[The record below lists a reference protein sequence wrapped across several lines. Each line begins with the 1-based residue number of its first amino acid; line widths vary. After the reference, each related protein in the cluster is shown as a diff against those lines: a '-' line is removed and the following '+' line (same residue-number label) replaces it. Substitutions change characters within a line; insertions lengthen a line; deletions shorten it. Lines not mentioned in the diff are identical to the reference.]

1 MAGTDFSHLTDEE
14 LLNGIKALN
23 IPDYIR
29 SKSYGID
36 VRETLAQMTEMLM
49 QLAYNQGMNPQQAQ
63 DWVSQLNKKI
73 TKGQVTMSDLSQ
85 EIKEAFTG
93 GAVAVV
99 GEGAVREVN
108 IVDSS
113 VTNSKIADIELTGV
127 NLFDKSKLV
136 QNKLFDVYG
145 EYSEYA
151 GFDVFS
157 FLPTATTYWIDS
169 FHSFNGAIF
178 QKNDGSFS
186 AINGVP
192 TGGSFEI
199 PTGTVKVYLNI
210 THSLIT
216 DNFMLNVGS
225 KRNSVYLTSHDG
237 TFKTTKVKGENL
249 VGNVHLEDINNVE
262 FLNLIDK
269 SRLTPKTWVYNGKIE
284 TVDTVHLSHLIKVN
298 EGETYSYSNK
308 VLQIGGYFNANG
320 EIIGNITQ
328 NDTTYSQFTVPK
340 GVSFAR
346 INVLANNA
354 DNAVLV
360 KGTTQP
366 PMGLPYGFK
375 IKGLAQDMPLDG
387 VKVLTIGD
395 SITWLDGQTIANVGT
410 IIGYQSQLRLSG
422 AIVTNQGNS
431 GATYRK
437 YVDGVSD
444 IQHGSIYDDIVTD
457 QFDVTPY
464 DVITLFG
471 GTNDVGRGWNK
482 GTDDSTD
489 PNTTIGSLR
498 GIVDYIRANN
508 PKAKIIILSPIQSSL
523 ASRPKN
529 TMLEMTD
536 VCKLISEEYSIKF
549 VDMQRYGGIGKGN
562 FDTLLYDGLHPN
574 NDGMEIIGKRFVSA
588 SKDVLGA

>member
-99 GEGAVREVN
+99 GEGAVGEVN

-157 FLPTATTYWIDS
+157 FLPTATTYWVDS

-192 TGGSFEI
+192 TGGSFVV
-199 PTGTVKVYLNI
+199 PAGTVKVYLNI

-216 DNFMLNVGS
+216 ENFMLNVGS
-225 KRNSVYLTSHDG
+225 KRNSVYLTSYDG

-308 VLQIGGYFNANG
+308 ILQIGGYFNADG

-346 INVLANNA
+346 VNVLANNA

-360 KGTTQP
+360 KGAAQP

-395 SITWLDGQTIANVGT
+395 SITWLDGQTVSDVGVIT
-410 IIGYQSQLRLSG
+410 GYQEQLRQAG
-422 AIVTNQGNS
+422 AIVENKGNS
-431 GATYRK
+431 GATYRQ
-437 YVDGVSD
+437 YDAATSD
-444 IQHGSIYDDIVTD
+444 QNHGSLYDDIVTAK
-457 QFDVTPY
+457 FDVANY
-464 DVITLFG
+464 DIVTLFG
-471 GTNDVGRGWNK
+471 GTNDVGRGWVK
-482 GTDDSTD
+482 GAANDGN
-489 PNTTIGSLR
+489 PKTTLGALTEIIR
-498 GIVDYIRANN
+498 YIRKAN
-508 PKAKIIILSPIQSSL
+508 PAVEIYLFTPIFSGL
-523 ASRPKN
+523 ASRPVAK
-529 TMLEMTD
+529 MEDM
-536 VCKLISEEYSIKF
+536 VSGVISVANYFSIPSH
-549 VDMQRYGGIGKGN
+549 DMYHQGGIGWDN
-562 FDTLLYDGLHPN
+562 YTYNLYDGLHPN
-574 NDGMEIIGKRFVSA
+574 NNGMRVVGTKFLKIIN
-588 SKDVLGA
+588 SK